1 MLSALIVL
9 QSSLTRAVTR
19 IFSNNTKEVKEVGSM
34 KCAIYT
40 LIPPESLLFKSSM
53 QCSAG
58 GTFQC
63 SAGRRFQCI
72 LQGKVSVHCRRGFQC
87 TAVGKLQRSAVQKE
101 STVQGG
107 DYCTVQYWNST
118 VKGRASLKLETTSW
132 F

>member
-19 IFSNNTKEVKEVGSM
+19 IFSNNTKEVKEVGS
-34 KCAIYT
+34 IYT

-101 STVQGG
+101 STVQEITVQ
-107 DYCTVQYWNST
+107 CTVQYWNST
-118 VKGRASLKLETTSW
+118 VQCRVSLKLETTSW